1 MVGSSKILTVSYGTF
16 SCTLEGFDDSFSTM
30 KAIAEYFRDLAA
42 DDRYFGAEPAT
53 PDAEMLARIAERE
66 ISRRVEARTDGSE
79 IVLRAGNA
87 IAAPTTE
94 GQADAQPEQQAAPAP
109 AQDAP
114 QQNTPLVEEETAVE
128 AVADPE
134 AQEPGSEGE
143 DMSSVLLAPSE
154 PEAAQ
159 TDASPLTASVATPTM
174 PPTQTPPS
182 VPRPRT
188 VGATDTPAQA
198 ASAIRPAVALS
209 GHPDAESV
217 AAKLQRI
224 RAVVGRGVATLPPI
238 EEDNVPQEEEATA
251 FASEELID
259 DVTDQNQQ
267 HDVLADAKLF
277 DAVETAAAAITAD
290 DTIAEQD
297 AAPETDTTDA
307 DTSDVAATED
317 GSAKMSE
324 ADIRS
329 DIEGG
334 AEEDA
339 DVAAET
345 ATEDDV
351 DPELAPAFDVPAPV
365 RVRVIRMRRD
375 TNDAVAT
382 GSDDA
387 ESTDNAKDETGV
399 ISAPEAEGPETEDA
413 ATAARNAAAKSLS
426 ETVRAS
432 IFGEISGTDAAV
444 EETTETE
451 DTAAD
456 NLGMDSHAE
465 EEDFADA
472 AERNAFDED
481 ALSDEVLSEQEP
493 SDEDLSDL
501 ARLDGADED
510 NSGETAFTLPASDL
524 SPEAEAELLAELAAV
539 EDEIDFEVEIEV
551 EEELKIEDDFE
562 DDDSW
567 PADISKSA
575 DVAAEGVAEAEVE
588 ANDDSLAG
596 FDELD
601 DAQRDLGTKAADDG
615 DEDEDE
621 ATAQAEDS
629 YETEAEAEEE
639 SPALASRRSL
649 IQHADEAAMS
659 RINAQVDVQLNEPEA
674 NRRRQAIAQLKAAVA
689 ATEAARQMGETREK
703 SPEVENAFRND
714 LQQVVRPRR
723 PIPAAEAR
731 TERPRVAPLKLV
743 AAQRIDTPATAAQP
757 HGSIHP
763 VRPRR
768 VSVQPE
774 ATQPVAQEAAR
785 TSGSFAAFA
794 KDMGAHGLADLLEA
808 AAAYTAFVEG
818 SEDFSRPQLMNK
830 VRAMSED
837 DFSREEGLRSFGT
850 LLREGRIMKTR
861 NGRFQVSDETR
872 FKPERRAG

>member
-87 IAAPTTE
+87 FSAPTSD
-94 GQADAQPEQQAAPAP
+94 GQADPATV
-109 AQDAP
+109 QDAP
-114 QQNTPLVEEETAVE
+114 QQITPLVEEEAATQA
-128 AVADPE
+128 AADSE

-143 DMSSVLLAPSE
+143 DLSSLLLAPSE

-159 TDASPLTASVATPTM
+159 TDDAPMTSSVVAAAM
-174 PPTQTPPS
+174 PPAQSPPS
-182 VPRPRT
+182 EPRPRA
-188 VGATDTPAQA
+188 VKSTDTPALA

-238 EEDNVPQEEEATA
+238 EEENVQQEQEPTA
-251 FASEELID
+251 SASDAVID
-259 DVTDQNQQ
+259 DISNDDLRD
-267 HDVLADAKLF
+267 DVLADAKLF

-290 DTIAEQD
+290 DTVADQD
-297 AAPETDTTDA
+297 KAPETYTTDR
-307 DTSDVAATED
+307 TVSDAAATDDDSTEPHN
-317 GSAKMSE
+317 AE
-324 ADIRS
+324 IQS
-329 DIEGG
+329 DIEDG
-334 AEEDA
+334 ADGAA
-339 DVAAET
+339 DTAA
-345 ATEDDV
+345 EDDV
-351 DPELAPAFDVPAPV
+351 DPELAPAFDVPAPI
-365 RVRVIRMRRD
+365 RARVIRMRRAI
-375 TNDAVAT
+375 NDAVAT
-382 GSDDA
+382 GRDSAKNSD
-387 ESTDNAKDETGV
+387 STEDEASE
-399 ISAPEAEGPETEDA
+399 IPAPKSEGPETKDTVADDTPADNTGSVDA
-413 ATAARNAAAKSLS
+413 ALVAHDTTAKSLS

-432 IFGEISGTDAAV
+432 IFGAMSSNDAADEV
-444 EETTETE
+444 
-451 DTAAD
+451 A
-456 NLGMDSHAE
+456 GHAVARGHGVDRQGD

-472 AERNAFDED
+472 AELNTLEKDALTDED
-481 ALSDEVLSEQEP
+481 LSEQEP

-510 NSGETAFTLPASDL
+510 STSTPPFSLPASDL
-524 SPEAEAELLAELAAV
+524 SAEEEADLMAELAAA
-539 EDEIDFEVEIEV
+539 EDEI
-551 EEELKIEDDFE
+551 EEELKLEDDVE
-562 DDDSW
+562 DDASW
-567 PADISKSA
+567 TADISKSA
-575 DVAAEGVAEAEVE
+575 DADAEGMAAAESEAVSQ
-588 ANDDSLAG
+588 DDSLAG
-596 FDELD
+596 FDALED
-601 DAQRDLGTKAADDG
+601 VWADLGTEAADNE

-621 ATAQAEDS
+621 ATARADAS
-629 YETEAEAEEE
+629 FETEEEVEEE

-714 LQQVVRPRR
+714 LKQVVRPRR
-723 PIPAAEAR
+723 PIPATEAR

-743 AAQRIDTPATAAQP
+743 AAQRIDMPATATAAAQP
-757 HGSIHP
+757 HGSVHP

-768 VSVQPE
+768 VSIQPE
-774 ATQPVAQEAAR
+774 ATQPVAQETAR
-785 TSGSFAAFA
+785 STGSFEAFA
-794 KDMGAHGLADLLEA
+794 KDMGAHSLSDLLEA